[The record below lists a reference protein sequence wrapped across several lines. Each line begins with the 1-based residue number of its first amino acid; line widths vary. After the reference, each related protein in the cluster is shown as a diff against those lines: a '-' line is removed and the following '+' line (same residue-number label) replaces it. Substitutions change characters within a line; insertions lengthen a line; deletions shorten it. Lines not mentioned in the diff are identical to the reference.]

1 MARRRSATSAG
12 AKTATP
18 ARRRSQPSTPQGLGT
33 TAAHGS
39 DQQCE
44 RGTDV
49 RKPGLLVQSL
59 ARVQGHDADGL
70 VARVP
75 LHGVQPGQHI
85 PRRARGWEAPDGF
98 RRAPAPMLP
107 MPIAMTRP
115 TRAAAART
123 NDAII
128 STNAEL
134 RNTTKLG
141 RRFCEVTNLYI

>member
-1 MARRRSATSAG
+1 MT
-12 AKTATP
+12 
-18 ARRRSQPSTPQGLGT
+18 LG
-33 TAAHGS
+33 
-39 DQQCE
+39 
-44 RGTDV
+44 R
-49 RKPGLLVQSL
+49 SL
-59 ARVQGHDADGL
+59 AKAMEVFRLD
-70 VARVP
+70 
-75 LHGVQPGQHI
+75 
-85 PRRARGWEAPDGF
+85 RARWPELAADRAAWRAMLRSGEAPAGF

-128 STNAEL
+128 ATNTVL

>member
-1 MARRRSATSAG
+1 MLALVSAAASLVLR
-12 AKTATP
+12 P
-18 ARRRSQPSTPQGLGT
+18 AVV
-33 TAAHGS
+33 AHASG
-39 DQQCE
+39 
-44 RGTDV
+44 
-49 RKPGLLVQSL
+49 
-59 ARVQGHDADGL
+59 GL
-70 VARVP
+70 VAHASRFSSHMMAAGADEVAA
-75 LHGVQPGQHI
+75 LC
-85 PRRARGWEAPDGF
+85 RGLQSGEAPDGF

-107 MPIAMTRP
+107 MPISMTRP